1 MGGYL
6 YSPQTDLVLLMLEEL
21 GMQFL
26 HTDGPSEKHISA
38 DWSTGLMSAS
48 DLKSVAGGVSYP
60 VDFWLYDV
68 RVTLD
73 FTSTAFA
80 TAWPHP
86 AVAARQF
93 ASWHSSAH
101 HYSYLHAT
109 EILTM
114 VGNALA
120 SAERLHPATDCTP
133 VTGGVTGTAY
143 RTDGLTAGQYACY
156 SPIEYG
162 WCSAHSDLH
171 AHRKVPPPPPSKSPP
186 PPQALA
192 TTSIKTCDDS
202 LATGA
207 IAGIAVGC
215 AVAGILIGLALGF
228 VIAKKKQVA
237 LK

>member
-1 MGGYL
+1 
-6 YSPQTDLVLLMLEEL
+6 
-21 GMQFL
+21 
-26 HTDGPSEKHISA
+26 
-38 DWSTGLMSAS
+38 
-48 DLKSVAGGVSYP
+48 
-60 VDFWLYDV
+60 
-68 RVTLD
+68 
-73 FTSTAFA
+73 
-80 TAWPHP
+80 
-86 AVAARQF
+86 
-93 ASWHSSAH
+93 
-101 HYSYLHAT
+101 
-109 EILTM
+109 M

-133 VTGGVTGTAY
+133 VTGVTGTAY

-192 TTSIKTCDDS
+192 TTSVKTCDDS

-228 VIAKKKQVA
+228 VIAKKKQTSAAWPGLRRGFLDLVA
-237 LK
+237 DFLAVLGGGPQDRESAPTAAVFESR